1 MTRKSLTLL
10 MPQFLFLVDE
20 KQTPSCQQVRILSLF
35 VGTALRSKHRKF
47 PNHLRRRIGLQ
58 TGGYLVWPGSPTG
71 PGSAQPALH
80 SPCCGLFTAYTT
92 LEVPP
97 REDFLPQQQPSLGPI
112 ASTSHQVPPSAWR
125 EYYARNSASLP
136 ESGSPKP
143 QKEHELGH
151 QIVQN

>member
-1 MTRKSLTLL
+1 MTRKSFTLL
-10 MPQFLFLVDE
+10 RPQFLFLEDE
-20 KQTPSCQQVRILSLF
+20 KQTPSCQQFRILSLF

-58 TGGYLVWPGSPTG
+58 TGGYLVWPCSPTG

-97 REDFLPQQQPSLGPI
+97 REDFLPQQQPPWVQLHPPPTRFPLQPGENTMLETLHPSLKVAAPGPRK
-112 ASTSHQVPPSAWR
+112 SM
-125 EYYARNSASLP
+125 SLA
-136 ESGSPKP
+136 
-143 QKEHELGH
+143 
-151 QIVQN
+151 IR